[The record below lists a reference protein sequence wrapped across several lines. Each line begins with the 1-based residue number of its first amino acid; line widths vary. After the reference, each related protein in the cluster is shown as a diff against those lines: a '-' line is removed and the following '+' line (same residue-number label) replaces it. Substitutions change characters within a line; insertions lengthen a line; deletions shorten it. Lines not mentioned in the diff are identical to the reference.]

1 MRRRLLPPG
10 LAALFPNPSFAQT
23 FHAVRCRAALTR
35 LSAGFSAV
43 RILVAPIVVSA
54 LFGSAPAVAADILP
68 LSAVQKKNLGI
79 ATVAAA
85 TQTAGPALAYP
96 ARVTLPPASVRVVA
110 AAGAGLVTQLHAQA
124 GDTVKR
130 GAPLITLSMPG
141 LAEAQ
146 NALTQARLKSQLA
159 AGNAA
164 RDEKL
169 FGEGLIAESR
179 LRATQSEAQSARAGL
194 TAAQTALSLLGTGRV
209 SGSAITLTAPIAGVV
224 TESAAGPGERVD
236 AGTALMKVADLAKL
250 ALEIP
255 LSTVQARQ
263 VAVGQ
268 AVTVADSAASGRI
281 TALLPQLDASQSVL
295 ARASLA
301 DPQKL
306 LRPGQSVQVAIA
318 GVQSAQ
324 GLAVPA
330 AALVW
335 KDNAPYVFVE
345 VAQGFMPTP
354 IQLVRQNASQAEVT
368 GLAAGNRVAVK
379 GVAALKAQWLG
390 E

>member
-1 MRRRLLPPG
+1 
-10 LAALFPNPSFAQT
+10 
-23 FHAVRCRAALTR
+23 
-35 LSAGFSAV
+35 
-43 RILVAPIVVSA
+43 
-54 LFGSAPAVAADILP
+54 
-68 LSAVQKKNLGI
+68 
-79 ATVAAA
+79 
-85 TQTAGPALAYP
+85 
-96 ARVTLPPASVRVVA
+96 
-110 AAGAGLVTQLHAQA
+110 
-124 GDTVKR
+124 
-130 GAPLITLSMPG
+130 MPG
-141 LAEAQ
+141 LADAQ

-169 FGEGLIAESR
+169 FSEGLIAESR
-179 LRATQSEAQSARAGL
+179 LRATQSEAQAARATL
-194 TAAQTALSLLGTGRV
+194 SAAQTALAMLGSGKV

-224 TESAAGPGERVD
+224 LDSAAEPGARVD
-236 AGTALMKVADLAKL
+236 AGMALVKLADLSKM

-255 LSTVQARQ
+255 LSTAQARQ

-268 AVTVADSAASGRI
+268 TVTVADSPASGRV

-295 ARASLA
+295 ARASLV

-318 GVQSAQ
+318 GAQSAQ
-324 GLAVPA
+324 SLVVPA

-335 KDNAPYVFVE
+335 KASAPYVFVE
-345 VAQGFMPTP
+345 TKQGFTPMPV
-354 IQLVRQNASQAEVT
+354 QLIRQNASEAEVT
-368 GLAAGNRVAVK
+368 GLAPGSRVAAK

>member
-1 MRRRLLPPG
+1 M
-10 LAALFPNPSFAQT
+10 A
-23 FHAVRCRAALTR
+23 
-35 LSAGFSAV
+35 AGFLAT

-54 LFGSAPAVAADILP
+54 LFGIASADAADALT
-68 LSAVQKKNLGI
+68 LTAAQKKNLGI

-85 TQTAGPALAYP
+85 NQTASPALTYP

-110 AAGAGLVTQLHAQA
+110 AAGAGLVTQLHVQA

-130 GAPLITLSMPG
+130 GVPLVTLSMPG
-141 LAEAQ
+141 LADAQ
-146 NALTQARLKSQLA
+146 NALTQARLKAQLA

-169 FGEGLIAESR
+169 YGEGLIAESR
-179 LRATQSEAQSARAGL
+179 LRATQSEVQSARASL
-194 TAAQTALSLLGTGRV
+194 AAAQAAISLLGTGKV

-224 TESAAGPGERVD
+224 TESMAEPGQRVD
-236 AGTALMKVADLAKL
+236 AGMALVKVADLSKL

-255 LSTVQARQ
+255 LSPAQARQ

-268 AVTVADSAASGRI
+268 SVTVADSAASGRI
-281 TALLPQLDASQSVL
+281 TALLPQLNAAQSVL

-306 LRPGQSVQVAIA
+306 LRPGQSVQAAIA
-318 GVQSAQ
+318 GAQSA
-324 GLAVPA
+324 GSLVVPA

-335 KDNAPYVFVE
+335 KDAEPHVFVE
-345 VAQGFMPTP
+345 TAQGFTATP
-354 IQLVRQNASQAEVT
+354 VQLVRQNASQAEIS
-368 GLAAGNRVAVK
+368 GLAEGSRVAVR

>member
-1 MRRRLLPPG
+1 MAADYFGTRIFILALLGAAPAFAADVLP
-10 LAALFPNPSFAQT
+10 LAAA
-23 FHAVRCRAALTR
+23 
-35 LSAGFSAV
+35 
-43 RILVAPIVVSA
+43 
-54 LFGSAPAVAADILP
+54 
-68 LSAVQKKNLGI
+68 QKKNLGI
-79 ATVAAA
+79 VTVAVAA
-85 TQTAGPALAYP
+85 QTASPALTYP

-110 AAGAGLVTQLHAQA
+110 AAGAGLVTQLHVQA

-130 GAPLITLSMPG
+130 GAPLVTLSMPG
-141 LAEAQ
+141 LADAQ

-159 AGNAA
+159 AGNAS

-179 LRATQSEAQSARAGL
+179 LRATQSEAQLARASL
-194 TAAQTALSLLGTGRV
+194 AAAQAALAMLGNGTV
-209 SGSAITLTAPIAGVV
+209 AGSAITLTAPIAGVV
-224 TESAAGPGERVD
+224 TESDAEPGERVD
-236 AGTALMKVADLAKL
+236 AGMALVKVADLSKL

-255 LSTVQARQ
+255 LSTAQTRQ

-268 AVTVADSAASGRI
+268 SVAVADSQASGRV
-281 TALLPQLDASQSVL
+281 TALLPQLNASQSVL
-295 ARASLA
+295 ARASLV

-306 LRPGQSVQVAIA
+306 LRPGQSVQVAIE
-318 GVQSAQ
+318 GSQSAQ

-335 KDNAPYVFVE
+335 KANVPYVFVE
-345 VAQGFMPTP
+345 TAQGFTPTP
-354 IQLVRQNASQAEVT
+354 VQLVRQNASQAEVT
-368 GLAAGNRVAVK
+368 GLAPGSRVAAK